1 MNQRENTNP
10 IEADAVA
17 KPTPARRSGRVVRR
31 LAAGALLVLI
41 VLGLAAPAQAVGLYK
56 GNFAAN
62 TYYGVASGTGY
73 VPTTFTRLGI
83 DGFLRDARNDGYCS
97 TIQMRV
103 EWNDGSRSRWFNAGF
118 NCSTTTGKYFNYALT
133 SSGGGIN
140 GGDIRLCQS
149 NRYGTVVGTC
159 SGYVEISR
167 WLQVS

>member
-1 MNQRENTNP
+1 MNQAENTNP
-10 IEADAVA
+10 IED
-17 KPTPARRSGRVVRR
+17 TTRRSRRLVRR
-31 LAAGALLVLI
+31 LVAGAMLGLI
-41 VLGLAAPAQAVGLYK
+41 GLGLAAAPAQAAVGLYK

-73 VPTTFTRLGI
+73 VPTTHTQLGI
-83 DGFLRDARNDGYCS
+83 DGVLRDARTDGYCS

-103 EWNDGSRSRWFNAGF
+103 LWGDGSRSRWFNAGF
-118 NCSTTTGKYFNYALT
+118 NCDTSTGKYFNHTLT

-159 SGYVEISR
+159 SGYVPIR
-167 WLQVS
+167 GWLQVS